1 MNLTSEVSAWGM
13 LAGGLTWIAFGAVA
27 AAGHIRAPR
36 AWAQLGSRWGWC
48 HLLLGVGLTCFPADA
63 LLGDYSAP
71 VLSCLGAVVTIS
83 ALALLLSGRR
93 SVVDDL
99 DSTPADNR
107 PTYRMPPGPGPQP
120 YGQPPGQPVAGQ
132 PVAGQP
138 VAGQPVAG
146 QPVPGQPVP
155 GPPVH
160 GQPPPRQAPPGPQPQ
175 GWPAPGAD
183 PYGRP
188 PSGPQQPY
196 GRPPTGPQQGRP
208 APGSQPHGRQDPAN
222 PHASTRPGARRFH
235 F

>member
-138 VAGQPVAG
+138 VAGQPV
-146 QPVPGQPVP
+146 PGQPVP